1 MPDFLDKFRKKVV
14 ASVWKEPQDVSVK
27 NIDDRIALGVLLWA
41 VAEADNEF
49 LPQEK
54 EQIRQILSS
63 YSKMPADEIN
73 LVLSAVRQANEERV
87 DIYKFSHKI
96 SENLSYQ
103 AKLSIIEDLFRV
115 GCADKDLDAREIEQ
129 IRQISGLFNISH
141 KDFIDAKI
149 KVKKEFG
156 IGSV

>member
-1 MPDFLDKFRKKVV
+1 MPDFLDKFRRKVA

-54 EQIRQILSS
+54 EQIKQILSS

-73 LVLSAVRQANEERV
+73 LVLSAVRQANEERI

-156 IGSV
+156 INSV